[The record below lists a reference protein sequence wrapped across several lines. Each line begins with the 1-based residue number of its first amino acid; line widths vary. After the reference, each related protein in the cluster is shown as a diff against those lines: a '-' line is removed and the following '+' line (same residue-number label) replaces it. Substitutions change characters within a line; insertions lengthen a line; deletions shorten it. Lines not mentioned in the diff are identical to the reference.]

1 MESGGNLTEEKK
13 MELAIQ
19 ADSVRSAV
27 KRVNGPLFP
36 FGRQVF
42 KPGYLTGRN
51 EYMAI
56 LAALDSMGITATR
69 SPCGHDHNCNGD
81 LYKLK
86 VKED

>member
-1 MESGGNLTEEKK
+1 

-42 KPGYLTGRN
+42 KPGYSTGRN
-51 EYMAI
+51 EYMILSGSGHQKAI
-56 LAALDSMGITATR
+56 LAALDNMGIASTR
-69 SPCGHDHNCNGD
+69 SPCGHDHNYNGD

-86 VKED
+86 LKEVEMH